1 MKIGNIIYYIALQN
15 IKDWKKR
22 IVFQSLMLCFFLSVS
37 SILILWIT
45 VYQEEHWA
53 EGMLDGKMKDYYFVN
68 ASFTNEGT
76 DDTSGFAKR
85 LQKAGYRYTS
95 VSGLVQI
102 DFDKNTDLMKIQN
115 ELQIKRD
122 VVRNL
127 KRIDKLYGYENVH
140 MDGESLESAIQHI
153 YNNLLMGVIV
163 SQDTFLDFKGI
174 LDQEMDLKEQEGVKY
189 LYLGANLRAIPLGSQ
204 YTYNDNQYIVKGYL
218 KKGKSVFASDQMTR
232 MMREDLSF
240 HIVLDDLVIVK
251 ENMDGWQESMVYYP
265 TKDYAS
271 IQKDM
276 QNMSKDLGGNVTL
289 IPLKSIRKEAYAF
302 LIPYSYFIKKLII
315 AFGITTVLTILT
327 YQLNDMFV
335 EKRKYRIWYETGFSK
350 IDIIKMQFVDYL
362 GQFLFT
368 SFISLLSVNGYLLYY
383 YDQYSSIALA
393 DKVADL
399 KLCIGMS
406 SSIVLVL
413 AILLGV
419 MSSLLPALYINQK
432 RPIDFM

>member
-1 MKIGNIIYYIALQN
+1 
-15 IKDWKKR
+15 
-22 IVFQSLMLCFFLSVS
+22 
-37 SILILWIT
+37 
-45 VYQEEHWA
+45 
-53 EGMLDGKMKDYYFVN
+53 
-68 ASFTNEGT
+68 
-76 DDTSGFAKR
+76 
-85 LQKAGYRYTS
+85 
-95 VSGLVQI
+95 
-102 DFDKNTDLMKIQN
+102 MKIQN

-127 KRIDKLYGYENVH
+127 KRIDKLFGYENVY

-218 KKGKSVFASDQMTR
+218 KKGKSVFASNQMTR

-265 TKDYAS
+265 MKDYAS

-276 QNMSKDLGGNVTL
+276 QNMSKDLDGNVTL
-289 IPLKSIRKEAYAF
+289 IPLTSIRKEAYAF
-302 LIPYSYFIKKLII
+302 LISYSYFIKKLII

-350 IDIIKMQFVDYL
+350 IDMIKMQFVDYL

-399 KLCIGMS
+399 KLCIGLS

-419 MSSLLPALYINQK
+419 ISSLLPALYINQK
-432 RPIDFM
+432 RPIDFI

>member
-68 ASFTNEGT
+68 DSFTNEGT
-76 DDTSGFAKR
+76 DDTSVFAKR

>member
-1 MKIGNIIYYIALQN
+1 MKIGNIIYYIVLQN

-76 DDTSGFAKR
+76 DDTSVFAKR

-95 VSGLVQI
+95 VSGLDQI

-140 MDGESLESAIQHI
+140 MDGESLESAIQHV
-153 YNNLLMGVIV
+153 YNNSLMGVIV

-350 IDIIKMQFVDYL
+350 IDMIKMQFVDYL

-419 MSSLLPALYINQK
+419 ISSLLPALYINQK